1 MGYHRAGFAVVGVDV
16 NPQPNYPFEFHQTD
30 AMTFPLDGYD
40 AIHASPPC
48 QLYSALRNAAA
59 DRGSGHSDLVG
70 PTRALLEATGLPWVM
85 ENVPGAPMA
94 PAIVLCGSMFGL
106 GAGKR
111 QLRRHRLFESN
122 VPMMQFGCQ
131 HQGEAIGV
139 YGGGRTGR
147 YTFGNGAHRDKY
159 NRRGAY
165 QGTYAEAREAM
176 GIDWMRHGEL
186 TQAIPPAYTEH
197 IGHYLLIELE
207 RRAGEREVERP
218 NPAPRRMPG
227 TGFRA
232 EPSMVAPGADGTVSG
247 ADREDK

>member
-1 MGYHRAGFAVVGVDV
+1 VLRQLIAGGTWQSYVLADFA
-16 NPQPNYPFEFHQTD
+16 
-30 AMTFPLDGYD
+30 

-59 DRGSGHSDLVG
+59 DRGSGHPDLVA
-70 PTRALLEATGLPWVM
+70 PTRELLEESGLPWVM
-85 ENVPGAPMA
+85 ENVPGAPMT

-106 GAGKR
+106 GAGDR

-122 VPMMQFGCQ
+122 VAMMQTSCQ
-131 HQGEAIGV
+131 HRGEAIGV

-159 NRRGAY
+159 KRRGAY
-165 QGTYAEAREAM
+165 QGTHAEAREAM

-197 IGHYLLIELE
+197 IGGYLMAALQPAE
-207 RRAGEREVERP
+207 RA
-218 NPAPRRMPG
+218 A
-227 TGFRA
+227 
-232 EPSMVAPGADGTVSG
+232 
-247 ADREDK
+247 